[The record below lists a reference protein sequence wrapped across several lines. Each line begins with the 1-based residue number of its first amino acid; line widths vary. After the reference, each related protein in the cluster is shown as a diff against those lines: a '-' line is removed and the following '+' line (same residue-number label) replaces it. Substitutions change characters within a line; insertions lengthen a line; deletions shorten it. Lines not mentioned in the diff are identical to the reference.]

1 MKQKYLKALKGTF
14 LASAT
19 LLTSLGCFTACTAT
33 DDLAANATW
42 QTDPTAVNLA
52 AGVGT
57 NSVFTRS
64 NPGSDD
70 AEVQKAFSA
79 GDQLVVS
86 ATGQAAVTYALA
98 ADNTTWTPTDATA
111 YLKWVS
117 KPMHMEAFYPAP
129 YTSTGDGANNASMT
143 TFTLPEY
150 QNASTP
156 TADGGIG
163 RADYMTFSG
172 DVTPEGDGDVTASIT
187 MKRQTARVRIVL
199 AELGNEIDTENEH
212 FSIEVFSAYTGI
224 PITEGGNGI
233 TKRVLPYGG
242 GKMKKDG
249 TCTALVIPGAG
260 KPGETF
266 LEVSRIKNDN
276 SYSISLNVT
285 GIPTMEAGK
294 SYTYRLRV
302 GKDKVE
308 IASVTVEPWETGSV
322 LGDATNGNEA
332 EVIVETSSATH
343 TLTVNKAGA
352 LTAQHITTALGTAT
366 TLTVNGTLN
375 ANDMAKLTATTTL
388 TGIDLRG
395 VNYSGTPG
403 TLGTVPDANWSAC
416 TALAKILINTADA
429 EAYKTAWSAAS
440 GKLLYPGKEL
450 TYKVDAMTGAYAD
463 GIPCVVIGITDFD
476 TYRLISRNPYCGDT
490 TKEGTDEIYLLKG
503 GKAAG
508 LKYNA
513 MTAIITP
520 WGSKVATLADME
532 ALVPLRPNS
541 FTIITKEENGDQ
553 DINLPSMLK
562 NGFIVNSDGAQYL
575 TSYTYDKEKKVFTVV
590 AFLYDNPDFFVNI
603 KCAFIAFN
611 VTTPSQP

>member
-70 AEVQKAFSA
+70 TEVQKAFSA

-86 ATGQAAVTYALA
+86 ATGQAAVTYELG

-111 YLKWVS
+111 YLKWAS
-117 KPMHMEAFYPAP
+117 KPMHMDAFYPAP
-129 YTSTGDGANNASMT
+129 YTSTLNGANNASMT
-143 TFTLPEY
+143 TFKLPER
-150 QNASTP
+150 QNDPTP
-156 TADGGIG
+156 TGDSGIG
-163 RADYMTFSG
+163 RADYMTFS
-172 DVTPEGDGDVTASIT
+172 DEVTPGGDGGVTASIT
-187 MKRQTARVRIVL
+187 MQRQTARVRIVL
-199 AELGNEIDTENEH
+199 AELGNEIDTENEKL
-212 FSIEVFSAYTGI
+212 SVFVYSAYKGI
-224 PITEGGNGI
+224 PTTSDGNDATQFVYPHDGSN
-233 TKRVLPYGG
+233 
-242 GKMKKDG
+242 MQKDG

-260 KPGETF
+260 KPGEIF
-266 LEVSRIKNDN
+266 LDVNRTKKNGTV
-276 SYSISLNVT
+276 IASLRVT

-308 IASVTVEPWETGSV
+308 IASVTVDPWETGSV

-366 TLTVNGTLN
+366 TLTVNGSLN
-375 ANDMAKLTATTTL
+375 ANDMAKLTATTAL

-403 TLGTVPDANWSAC
+403 TLGTVPDADWSAC

-429 EAYKTAWSAAS
+429 SAYTTAWSAAADQ
-440 GKLLYPGKEL
+440 LLYPGKEL
-450 TYKVDAMTGAYAD
+450 TYKVDAMTGDYAE

-490 TKEGTDEIYLLKG
+490 TKEGTDEIYLLKAHKG
-503 GKAAG
+503 VG

-513 MTAIITP
+513 MTTIITP
-520 WGSKVATLADME
+520 WGGKVATLADME

-553 DINLPSMLK
+553 DIDLPYMLED
-562 NGFIVNSDGAQYL
+562 GFIVNSEGEYL
-575 TSYTYDKEKKVFTVV
+575 TSYKYDKETNVFTLGY
-590 AFLYDNPDFFVNI
+590 LYDKPESFVNY
-603 KCAFIAFN
+603 KGAFITFN